1 MATPKYLGYL
11 LILSMVLLFCEASR
25 VPPAPK
31 RSSYDNVANPED
43 EPDDVTVPSTGMDSN
58 NMMACTP
65 LDCLSADGRC
75 GVVYVKLVPQ
85 PNNTAQLDGNS
96 AMAMAPP
103 LG

>member
-31 RSSYDNVANPED
+31 NDANPED
-43 EPDDVTVPSTGMDSN
+43 EPDDDVIVPGNGMDASN

-65 LDCLSADGRC
+65 VDCISPDGQC

-85 PNNTAQLDGNS
+85 PNNSTENTVHPNGNS
-96 AMAMAPP
+96 AMAPP